1 MENTILSIVLFI
13 AYFCTLSCLI
23 YSPSNSEK
31 SQKVATKAHTLPI
44 EKAVAQMLDELENS
58 EPLPVTA
65 ESLPFPEVSKD
76 EKKQL
81 ENQIKEAIASEK
93 VESAI
98 EPPMQTQKEPL
109 KAEEQTEID
118 LSKLPLRQARKVAKA
133 LNIHQKVNGK
143 DAPVKWLR
151 LQILQKVEEEPTAI
165 AKVYEVLGIKVDTAE
180 TVDDRVSA

>member
-1 MENTILSIVLFI
+1 MENTLLSIVLFI
-13 AYFCTLSCLI
+13 AYFCTISCLI

-31 SQKVATKAHTLPI
+31 SQNVATKAHTLPI

-58 EPLPVTA
+58 ESLPVTA
-65 ESLPFPEVSKD
+65 ESFPFPEVSKN
-76 EKKQL
+76 EGKQV
-81 ENQIKEAIASEK
+81 ESHFNEAMAAEK
-93 VESAI
+93 VELAI
-98 EPPMQTQKEPL
+98 EPPTQSQKEQL
-109 KAEEQTEID
+109 KAEEETEID

-151 LQILQKVEEEPTAI
+151 LQILQRVQEEPNAI

>member
-1 MENTILSIVLFI
+1 MEDTLLSIVLFI
-13 AYFCTLSCLI
+13 AYFCTLSCLL
-23 YSPSNSEK
+23 YSPGNSEK
-31 SQKVATKAHTLPI
+31 PQKVATKAHILPI

-65 ESLPFPEVSKD
+65 ESFSFSEVSKD
-76 EKKQL
+76 EGKQV
-81 ENQIKEAIASEK
+81 ESEFSEAIASEK

-151 LQILQKVEEEPTAI
+151 LQILQRVQEEPTAI
-165 AKVYEVLGIKVDTAE
+165 ATVYEVLGIKVDKAE
-180 TVDDRVSA
+180 TVEDRVSA